1 MEEHLKYLPKLKV
14 LLGIPIESV
23 TKDFQL
29 TFALESI
36 VQAIKT
42 FCNIA
47 SIPRELDT
55 VVLQI
60 AEDFYRAKYPTEF
73 EQTAPVVT
81 SIKRGD
87 VTTAFGGS
95 KAVVTVG
102 SGAAFVRN
110 YEAQLVA
117 FRRMRW

>member
-1 MEEHLKYLPKLKV
+1 MEEHLKYLDRLKQ
-14 LLGIPIESV
+14 LLGIPIELT

-36 VQAIKT
+36 VQGIKT
-42 FCNIA
+42 FCNITK
-47 SIPRELDT
+47 IPKELDT

-60 AEDFYRAKYPTEF
+60 AEDYYRAKYPTEF
-73 EQTAPVVT
+73 EQTAPAVT

-87 VTTAFGGS
+87 VTTTFGS
-95 KAVVTVG
+95 AKATVTVG

>member
-1 MEEHLKYLPKLKV
+1 MEEHLKYLPGLKV
-14 LLGIPIESV
+14 LLGIPIENV
-23 TKDFQL
+23 LKDFQL
-29 TFALESI
+29 TFVLESI

-42 FCNIA
+42 FCNIT
-47 SIPRELDT
+47 SIPPALDT

-60 AEDFYRAKYPTEF
+60 AEDYYRAKYPTEF

-87 VTTAFGGS
+87 VTTAFGS
-95 KAVVTVG
+95 AKAVVTVG
-102 SGAAFVRN
+102 SGASFVRN